1 MKWERRFVELA
12 RHVALWSR
20 DRSTKVGAVIVGPD
34 REIRSVGYNGFP
46 RSVDDEVEFRHE
58 RPAKYLFTEHA
69 ERNAAYNAARV
80 GIPLKGCTAY
90 VSLYPCADCA
100 RALIQVGIKR
110 IVVGSKDD
118 PRGTWGTWGE
128 SFVAAEAMLA
138 DAGVEVVFVPPDA
151 PEVL

>member
-12 RHVALWSR
+12 KHVASWSK
-20 DRSTKVGAVIVGPD
+20 DRSTKVGTVIVGPD

-46 RSVDDEVEFRHE
+46 RGVDDNVESRHE
-58 RPAKYLFTEHA
+58 RPAKYLYTEHS
-69 ERNAAYNAARV
+69 ERNAIYNAARV
-80 GIPLKGCTAY
+80 GTPLEGCTTY
-90 VSLYPCADCA
+90 LSLYPCADCA

-118 PRGTWGTWGE
+118 PRGTWGD
-128 SFVAAEAMLA
+128 SFIASEAMLA
-138 DAGVEVVFVPPDA
+138 DAGVEVVFVPLDS